1 MFPTNFYTFKV
12 KLKDKPY
19 NTSENITYQQ
29 TASISFYN
37 EYNQEISYVELGYMQ
52 IEDIYKKINQKEPL
66 NLNEVF
72 VENFSISDYKKKFG
86 IDSSENIEI
95 TGFSARSA
103 IFHSDT
109 QNSFDGIIFK
119 DKQVSFE
126 ETLFIKGAVN
136 FDNVFFEEGNVNFN
150 SAIFFNG
157 NVSFYNTNFVKG
169 NINFKNTTWGVGT
182 KNFQYTFW
190 GNGDVMFSNSTF
202 ADGNISFV
210 NCSFGDGEL
219 SFKICVF
226 GKGNID
232 FRFSVFGNTHLTFER
247 AELSD
252 GLIDFS
258 KTEFGSAKINFNKA
272 SFGKGELSFDE
283 AEMSEGKLLL
293 KQIYFE
299 EGSMH
304 FDEAQLSKSNLNF
317 ARSIFKQ
324 VNISFYKTTLQELSF
339 EACQLNSYCDF
350 RLMKCEFLNLSGA
363 FIRDIVDISLEE
375 NPLAI
380 SALNIFGTRL
390 MGRMFLSWKMNNVHQ
405 MIQKNGS
412 GHYEKSWQYNLLK
425 QNFNTIGQYDDEDSA
440 YVSFK
445 REELFLKKEQIK
457 DKHWFKK
464 VIQHFLL
471 GFQKLVFDKMGLYA
485 TSPVRVFYSIIV
497 GWFIFGLIF
506 SLFHFVG
513 WGKTWSSVGNP
524 DHISIIAQSFYHS
537 AITFFTIGYGDV
549 FPQGISR
556 ILSSVEGFVG
566 VFMMSYFTVAFV
578 RKVLR

>member
-12 KLKDKPY
+12 KLKDKPF
-19 NTSENITYQQ
+19 NTSDNIEYSQ
-29 TASISFYN
+29 TAAISFYN
-37 EYNQEISYVELGYMQ
+37 EYNQEISYVELGYIQ
-52 IEDIYKKINQKEPL
+52 IEEIYKKINRNESL
-66 NLNEVF
+66 NLNETF
-72 VENFSISDYKKKFG
+72 IENFSIQDYKKKYK
-86 IDSSENIEI
+86 INETDNIEI
-95 TGFSARSA
+95 REFSARNA
-103 IFHSDT
+103 VFHADNQT
-109 QNSFDGIIFK
+109 SFDGVLFIGNA
-119 DKQVSFE
+119 VSFE
-126 ETLFIKGAVN
+126 HSLFIKGSAN
-136 FDNVFFEEGNVNFN
+136 FDNVIFEDGNVNFN
-150 SAIFFNG
+150 SVIFFNG

-169 NINFKNTTWGVGT
+169 NINFKNTTWGSGV
-182 KNFQYTFW
+182 KNFQYAFW
-190 GNGDVMFSNSTF
+190 GNGDVMFANSIF

-226 GKGNID
+226 SKGNID
-232 FRFSVFGNTHLTFER
+232 FRFAVFGNTHLTFER
-247 AELSD
+247 AELND
-252 GLIDFS
+252 GLVDFS

-272 SFGKGELSFDE
+272 LFGKSELSFDE
-283 AEMSEGKLLL
+283 TEMTDGKLLF
-293 KQIYFE
+293 KQLYFE

-304 FDEAQLSKSNLNF
+304 FDQAEMPSSNLNF
-317 ARSIFKQ
+317 SRSIFKQ
-324 VNISFYKTTLQELSF
+324 VNISFYKTKLQELSF
-339 EACQLNSYCDF
+339 EACQLNSYCDL
-350 RLMKCEFLNLSGA
+350 RLSQCGNLDLSGA

-375 NPLAI
+375 NPHAI

-390 MGRMFLSWKMNNVHQ
+390 MGRMFLSWKANNVHH
-405 MIQKNGS
+405 MIQRNKG

-425 QNFNTIGQYDDEDSA
+425 QNFNTIGQYDDEDAA

-445 REELFLKKEQIK
+445 REELELKKHQIK
-457 DKHWFKK
+457 EKHWFQKSLH
-464 VIQHFLL
+464 HFLL

-485 TSPVRVFYSIIV
+485 TSPIRVFYSIIV

-506 SLFHFVG
+506 SLFHFLG

-524 DHISIIAQSFYHS
+524 DHISILAQSFYHS

-549 FPQGISR
+549 YPQGLSR